1 MKQYFTKRQVNKILS
16 KNTDGVSTSLSS
28 ERLSYD
34 KFPSLRSKESIKKY
48 LYEVAPNEIKREL
61 SNDGRFSLK
70 DEEIDWCGLIW
81 VPHFFIM
88 IY

>member
-34 KFPSLRSKESIKKY
+34 KFPSLRSKESIKNK
-48 LYEVAPNEIKREL
+48 LL
-61 SNDGRFSLK
+61 
-70 DEEIDWCGLIW
+70 
-81 VPHFFIM
+81 
-88 IY
+88 

>member
-48 LYEVAPNEIKREL
+48 LYEVAPNEIKGKL
-61 SNDGRFSLK
+61 SNDGRFAFN
-70 DEEIDWCGLIW
+70 DEEIDWCGLI
-81 VPHFFIM
+81 
-88 IY
+88 

>member
-34 KFPSLRSKESIKKY
+34 NLDETFKYFIESGSLNMKIKLAY
-48 LYEVAPNEIKREL
+48 N
-61 SNDGRFSLK
+61 
-70 DEEIDWCGLIW
+70 
-81 VPHFFIM
+81 
-88 IY
+88 IYSEKL

>member
-34 KFPSLRSKESIKKY
+34 KFR
-48 LYEVAPNEIKREL
+48 
-61 SNDGRFSLK
+61 
-70 DEEIDWCGLIW
+70 
-81 VPHFFIM
+81 
-88 IY
+88 

>member
-48 LYEVAPNEIKREL
+48 LYEVAPNEIKGKL

-81 VPHFFIM
+81 VTHFF
-88 IY
+88 